1 MIILN
6 AVIMGLETDSESA
19 IFEWTEQVGSMKN
32 RCLKGSGDL
41 QDSLIELVV
50 DLRSAEPEKS
60 LLGLTKIK

>member
-19 IFEWTEQVGSMKN
+19 IFEWTEQVGSMED

-50 DLRSAEPEKS
+50 DRYDL
-60 LLGLTKIK
+60 